1 MTLTI
6 EHLTKR
12 FQDFLAVDDLNFVAE
27 QGEIFGLIG
36 QNGAG
41 KTTTFRMILNLL
53 APSSGIIKWADASV
67 HTLDRDMIGYLP
79 EERGLYPKMPVEEQ
93 LMFFGRLRGCS
104 KAVLK
109 AQIDDWLE
117 RFRLSDKRRALTET
131 LSKGNQQK
139 VQLITSLIH
148 KPHLLIL
155 DEPFSGLDPVNAGLL
170 KDAIVSL
177 KNQGT
182 VIIFSSH
189 RMDHVEELCD
199 HICLLKNG
207 KSLFTGAIVDLKKQY
222 GKINLT
228 VRGPFAETELLKLPG
243 VISVLKDKDM
253 YRLLLSAEDDARPIF
268 QTLTKDGFI
277 ERFSLDYLSLEE
289 LFKRKVASGHA

>member
-6 EHLTKR
+6 EHLTKH
-12 FQDFLAVDDLNFVAE
+12 FQEFVAVDDLNFTAE

-41 KTTTFRMILNLL
+41 KTTTFRMILNLI
-53 APSSGIIKWADASV
+53 APSSGSIKWEDESV
-67 HTLDRDMIGYLP
+67 HTLNRDWVGYLP
-79 EERGLYPKMPVEEQ
+79 EERGLYPKMAVEDQ
-93 LMFFGRLRGCS
+93 LLFFGQLRGTS
-104 KAVLK
+104 KRTLK
-109 AQIDDWLE
+109 LEINEWLE
-117 RFRLSDKRRALTET
+117 RFELTDKRKVLTET

-139 VQLITSLIH
+139 VQLIASLIH

-170 KDAIVSL
+170 KNAIVAL
-177 KNQGT
+177 KKQGT

-199 HICLLKNG
+199 HICLLKQG
-207 KSLFTGAIVDLKKQY
+207 KSLFSGAIIDLKKQY

-228 VRGPFAETELLKLPG
+228 VRGPFMTSDLSGLPG
-243 VISVLKDKDM
+243 VISVSKEKDM
-253 YRLLLSAEDDARPIF
+253 YRLILSHEDDARPIF
-268 QTLTKDGFI
+268 KTLTQDGFI

-289 LFKRKVASGHA
+289 LFKRKVAGDNV

>member
-1 MTLTI
+1 MTLI
-6 EHLTKR
+6 VAHLTKS
-12 FQDFLAVDDLNFVAE
+12 FQNFLAVDNLNFIAE

-53 APSSGIIKWADASV
+53 APSSGTINWSGQSIHA
-67 HTLDRDMIGYLP
+67 LERDQIGYLP
-79 EERGLYPKMPVEEQ
+79 EERGLYPKMKVEDQ
-93 LMFFGRLRGCS
+93 LLFFGRLRGRS
-104 KAVLK
+104 NHELK
-109 AQIDDWLE
+109 HDIDHWLE
-117 RFRLSDKRRALTET
+117 RFELTDKRRSLTET

-139 VQLITSLIH
+139 VQLIASLIH
-148 KPHLLIL
+148 KPRLLIL

-170 KDAIVSL
+170 KEAIISL
-177 KNQGT
+177 KQKGT

-199 HICLLKNG
+199 HICLLKKG
-207 KSLFTGAIVDLKKQY
+207 KSLFSGAIIDLKKQY

-228 VRGPFAETELLKLPG
+228 VRGPYSEKELRSLPG
-243 VISVLKDKDM
+243 VVEITRKKDLF
-253 YRLLLSAEDDARPIF
+253 RLRLSSEEEARPIF
-268 QTLTKDGFI
+268 QALAKDGFI

-289 LFKRKVASGHA
+289 LFKRKVAGADE